1 MNVLINKKDMSV
13 SVIKDKQVLKK
24 ESIDKDR
31 YKQLMIE
38 LSGERVD
45 MLRTMT
51 KLFKPTRYE
60 FCNVNR
66 D

>member
-1 MNVLINKKDMSV
+1 MNVLIDKKDMSV

-60 FCNVNR
+60 FKDVR
-66 D
+66 

>member
-1 MNVLINKKDMSV
+1 MNVLIDKKDMSV

-45 MLRTMT
+45 MLRTLT
-51 KLFKPTRYE
+51 KLFKPTRYKFE
-60 FCNVNR
+60 VKR
-66 D
+66 